1 MYDLRIEKRVL
12 SELRRYPPK
21 IYKQVMGCV
30 LALQFNPRPHDCKRI
45 GLGYRVDSGEYR
57 IFYLVD
63 DEEQRVTVPLIG
75 QRSDDEIYRLAR
87 RLGLL

>member
-1 MYDLRIEKRVL
+1 MYDLRTEKRVL
-12 SELRRYPPK
+12 AEVRRYPPR
-21 IYKQVMGCV
+21 IYKQVMARV
-30 LALQFNPRPHDCKRI
+30 LALQANPSPHDCKRI

-63 DEEQRVTVPLIG
+63 DEEQRVSVPLIG
-75 QRSDDEIYRLAR
+75 KRNDDEIHKLAR